1 MKLQDKC
8 LYPDIWDRK
17 TCGQRFTYNDGEMT
31 KHKDGQWRL
40 FCQFYVKWNM
50 GFLSLYVKVKM
61 EFNQTEKFI
70 LHHALKYYILNKE
83 QILKLPDTNSE
94 QWFIDETKNII
105 QVARELKK
113 KIGVENDE

>member
-1 MKLQDKC
+1 
-8 LYPDIWDRK
+8 
-17 TCGQRFTYNDGEMT
+17 
-31 KHKDGQWRL
+31 
-40 FCQFYVKWNM
+40 M

-70 LHHALKYYILNKE
+70 LHH
-83 QILKLPDTNSE
+83 
-94 QWFIDETKNII
+94 I